1 MRFQIKNIFL
11 SSLKESEM
19 QQPQK
24 FAIELRKATN
34 VLRSCAVGLGMCSM
48 FAGAVT
54 AQATTLSLSGIFTP
68 TQPMVAQG
76 EVVFMDAVEKATNGK
91 VKFKYYPGEQL
102 GKAKDMPD
110 ALKNGLV
117 DISAVAPAYS
127 SEKFPLSGVAELPG
141 MFEKVC
147 KGVAAMIPLAEPGGV
162 IYEKELKPNGV
173 RMLAVFFNDP
183 YKIMTAKKTNAKSLA
198 DLKGLKIRTAG
209 GAMDLLARSLD
220 ASPVRMAGPDVL
232 VALQRGTLDGL
243 LWPILSVR
251 PWGVEGPLTA
261 WISNV
266 SVGSFVGY
274 LLISDTAWNKLDK
287 DTQDALVDAG
297 RKTSEHACKF
307 MDSSIDMEIPKLIDA
322 AMEPVEL
329 PAEDVK
335 AIEGKF
341 DDIQTQWAT
350 GLDKQGKAGTEVLNA
365 YRAGLQ

>member
-1 MRFQIKNIFL
+1 MRYQIKNIFVKT
-11 SSLKESEM
+11 LKESEM
-19 QQPQK
+19 QQPRK
-24 FAIELRKATN
+24 LAVGIRKATN
-34 VLRSCAVGLGMCSM
+34 ILRSCAVGLGMFSM
-48 FAGAVT
+48 FAGAVS
-54 AQATTLSLSGIFTP
+54 AQSTTLSLSGIFTP
-68 TQPMVAQG
+68 TQPMVAEG

-91 VKFKYYPGEQL
+91 VKFKYYPSEQL

-117 DISAVAPAYS
+117 DISAVSPAYS

-147 KGVAAMIPLAEPGGV
+147 KGIAAMVPLAEPGGV
-162 IYEKELKPNGV
+162 IYENEFKPNGV

-183 YKIMTAKKTNAKSLA
+183 YKIMTAKESDAKSLA

-209 GAMDLLARSLD
+209 GPMDLLARSLD

-274 LLISDTAWNKLDK
+274 LLISDTAWNKLDEA
-287 DTQDALVDAG
+287 TQSVLIEAG
-297 RKTSEHACKF
+297 RKTTEHACQF
-307 MDSSIDMEIPKLIDA
+307 MDSSIEMEIPKLKDA
-322 AMEPVEL
+322 DMKPVDL
-329 PAEDVK
+329 PEEDVK

-341 DDIQTQWAT
+341 EDIQLQWAA

>member
-1 MRFQIKNIFL
+1 MTKPLSATVDMRKTKKALAICAIGCGAL
-11 SSLKESEM
+11 SMLS
-19 QQPQK
+19 
-24 FAIELRKATN
+24 AA
-34 VLRSCAVGLGMCSM
+34 AH
-48 FAGAVT
+48 
-54 AQATTLSLSGIFTP
+54 AQSTTTLSLSGIFTP
-68 TQPMVAQG
+68 TQPMVAEG
-76 EVVFMDAVEKATNGK
+76 EVVFMEAVEKATDGK

-147 KGVAAMIPLAEPGGV
+147 KGIGAMVPLAQPGGV

-183 YKIMTAKKTNAKSLA
+183 YKIMAAKKANVKSLA
-198 DLKGLKIRTAG
+198 ALEGLKIRTAG

-251 PWGVEGPLTA
+251 PWGVEGPLSA

-274 LLISDTAWNKLDK
+274 LLISDAAWNRLDEA
-287 DTQDALVDAG
+287 TQNALVEAG
-297 RKTSEHACKF
+297 RATTEHACKF
-307 MDSSIDMEIPKLIDA
+307 MDSSIDKEIPKLRDA
-322 AMEPVEL
+322 GMEPVDL
-329 PAEDVK
+329 PVDDVK

-341 DDIQTQWAT
+341 EDIQTQWAS
-350 GLDKQGKAGTEVLNA
+350 GLDKQGKAGTEVLKA
-365 YRAGLQ
+365 FRAGLK

>member
-1 MRFQIKNIFL
+1 MVKT
-11 SSLKESEM
+11 LKT
-19 QQPQK
+19 
-24 FAIELRKATN
+24 LCKAMHAFRN
-34 VLRSCAVGLGMCSM
+34 CAVGVGVLSVC
-48 FAGAVT
+48 AGAVQ
-54 AQATTLSLSGIFTP
+54 AQSTTLSLSGIFTP
-68 TQPMVAQG
+68 TQPMVAEG
-76 EVVFMDAVEKATNGK
+76 EVVFMEAVEQATNGK
-91 VKFKYYPGEQL
+91 VKFKYYPSEQL

-147 KGVAAMIPLAEPGGV
+147 KGISALVPLAEPGGV
-162 IYEKELKPNGV
+162 IYEKELKANGV

-183 YKIMTAKKTNAKSLA
+183 YKIMTAKKSNASSLA
-198 DLKGLKIRTAG
+198 NLKGLKIRTAG

-251 PWGVEGPLTA
+251 PWGVEGPLSA

-274 LLISDTAWNKLDK
+274 LLISDKSWNKLDE
-287 DTQDALVDAG
+287 TTRNALIEAG
-297 RKTSEHACKF
+297 RKTTEHACQF
-307 MDSSIDMEIPKLIDA
+307 MDSSIEKEIPKLENA
-322 AMEPVEL
+322 GMEVVNL
-329 PAEDVK
+329 PDEDVK

-341 DDIQTQWAT
+341 ENIQAQWAAS
-350 GLDKQGKAGTEVLNA
+350 LDKQGKAGTDTLNA
-365 YRAGLQ
+365 FRTGLQ